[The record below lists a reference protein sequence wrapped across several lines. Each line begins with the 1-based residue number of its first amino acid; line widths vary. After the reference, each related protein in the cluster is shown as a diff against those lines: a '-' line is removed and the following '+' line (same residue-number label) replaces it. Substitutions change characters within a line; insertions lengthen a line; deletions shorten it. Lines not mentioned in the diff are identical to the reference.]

1 MRALFLASYVP
12 EAARAM
18 QGWLDAGH
26 EIAAVWRPELK
37 QQGTR
42 HRDARLALYAPRW
55 SSAALTRREDIRVE
69 IVPRLSRWD
78 GRLDAARAHGAD
90 VLVSVYFPFVVPQD
104 LLDLYG
110 KRAVNLHP
118 APLPRYRGPSPFYAM
133 MLDRSIATDGAMT
146 LHVMSAGL
154 DEGAIIAAEPIA
166 FPPDHSLPR
175 YRLGAARAAYKLMR
189 ESLPAFIE
197 GRLGTR
203 EQDTAIATYVG
214 FDQIDA
220 TIDASMIADDIRW
233 RSQAIGTNRPVPIRD
248 HPKLRIAGFDRV
260 LGLPTGQP
268 MRIGRL
274 SIDMDCRDARVR
286 LRRKMPWSSP
296 LRKMWE
302 ALTNFREPA

>member
-1 MRALFLASYVP
+1 MKALFLASYVP

-37 QQGTR
+37 RQGTR
-42 HRDARLALYAPRW
+42 HRDGRLALYAPRW
-55 SSAALTRREDIRVE
+55 SSSALTRRENIPVHV
-69 IVPRLSRWD
+69 VPRLSRWE
-78 GRLDAARAHGAD
+78 GRLDAARAVGAD

-110 KRAVNLHP
+110 ERAVNLHP

-133 MLDRSIATDGAMT
+133 MLDRSILTDGALT

-189 ESLPAFIE
+189 ENLPAFID
-197 GRLGTR
+197 GKLVTR
-203 EQDTAIATYVG
+203 EQDTAIATYIG
-214 FDQIDA
+214 FDQIDIA
-220 TIDASMIADDIRW
+220 LDTSMTVDEIRW
-233 RSQAIGTNRPVPIRD
+233 RCQAIAPSRPLPIRD
-248 HPKLRIAGFDRV
+248 HAKLKVAHFSRV
-260 LGLPTGQP
+260 LGPPTGQP
-268 MRIGRL
+268 TSVGRFTV
-274 SIDMDCRDARVR
+274 DMDCRDGRVR
-286 LRRKMPWSSP
+286 LSRKMPWMSP
-296 LRKMWE
+296 QRKLREVLMHIY
-302 ALTNFREPA
+302 EPA